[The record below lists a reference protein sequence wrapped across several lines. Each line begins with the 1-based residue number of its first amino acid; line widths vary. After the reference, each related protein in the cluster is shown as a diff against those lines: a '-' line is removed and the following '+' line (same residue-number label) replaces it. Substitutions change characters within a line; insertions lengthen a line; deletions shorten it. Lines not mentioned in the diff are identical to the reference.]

1 RAATGCA
8 LARIPVRPEHLVG
21 LDAEEAFVARYGA
34 IFEGSAWVARAA
46 FADGPFTGVDDLHAA
61 MVAAVRA
68 APRERRLELIR
79 AHPELAGRGA
89 QAGELTGASAS
100 EQASA
105 GLQRL
110 TPDEAKRWRA
120 LNAAY
125 RERFGFPLVVC
136 VREHTEASILAWG
149 QERLGHDPEA
159 EVEIALAEIAKI
171 ARLRL
176 EELER

>member
-1 RAATGCA
+1 
-8 LARIPVRPEHLVG
+8 
-21 LDAEEAFVARYGA
+21 ARYGA
-34 IFEGSAWVARAA
+34 IFEGSPWVARAA
-46 FADGPFTGVDDLHAA
+46 FTDGPFEGVDDLHAA
-61 MVAAVRA
+61 MVAAVRE
-68 APRERRLELIR
+68 APRERQLELIR
-79 AHPELAGRGA
+79 AHPELAGREA
-89 QAGELTGASAS
+89 QAGELTAASAG

-105 GLQRL
+105 GLHRL
-110 TPDEAKRWRA
+110 TADEAERWRA

-136 VREHTEASILAWG
+136 VREHTKASILAWG
-149 QERLGHDPEA
+149 EERLAHEPDE